1 MRVTRHDGH
10 SAHHLVGVQPDVA
23 AAPTIAGLRAGRD
36 EVLERGIA
44 VARDRGGALSD
55 GERTGVG
62 SPAQRV
68 TAPVGNRGR
77 AGAHRAKA
85 RHGAPLAA
93 RRFAPR
99 HVGQRS
105 LV

>member
-1 MRVTRHDGH
+1 MRVTRHDGR
-10 SAHHLVGVQPDVA
+10 SAHHLVGAVLQPDVA

-36 EVLERGIA
+36 EVLERESPSRA
-44 VARDRGGALSD
+44 PRGA
-55 GERTGVG
+55 ERGRGVG

-68 TAPVGNRGR
+68 TAPGTRRPG
-77 AGAHRAKA
+77 GAHRAKA